1 MLNFI
6 WSESLSVGNPV
17 IDEHHQRLINLFNEV
32 GHLVESEQKTPLFST
47 IKVISELNVYAI
59 FHFKEEERLME
70 LSNYPELD
78 SHKRLH
84 VEFIDNMTKFKD
96 EYLHSDP
103 LVNYELFDFLSK
115 WILEHIMNE
124 DQKYSEY
131 I

>member
-1 MLNFI
+1 MIEFV

-17 IDEHHQRLINLFNEV
+17 IDEHHQRLIRLFNEV
-32 GHLVESEQKTPLFST
+32 GQLVENEQKIPLFST

-70 LSNYPELD
+70 INNFPELEA
-78 SHKRLH
+78 HKLLH
-84 VEFIDNMTKFKD
+84 NEFIDTLTKFKD